1 MLSGLSILVAED
13 DSDDFSF
20 IEEACKNIAP
30 QIRIMWVKNGAE
42 VFIALDKSS
51 EDKLPCLII
60 LDFNMPYLNGL
71 QVLHKLKQSDRYKTI
86 STVIYSSGVN
96 LANVNEVLKLGAF
109 GYFEK
114 SNTAGKIEED
124 IRKLLTASSLIK
136 EHLILN

>member
-1 MLSGLSILVAED
+1 MLNGLSILVAED

-20 IEEACKNIAP
+20 IEEACKSIAP
-30 QIRIMWVKNGAE
+30 QIRIMGVKNGAE

-51 EDKLPCLII
+51 DDELPCLII

-71 QVLHKLKQSDRYKTI
+71 QVLNKLKQSDRYKTI
-86 STVIYSSGVN
+86 PTAIYSSGIN
-96 LANVNEVLKLGAF
+96 SEYVNEVLKSGAF

-114 SNTAGKIEED
+114 SNTVGKIEED
-124 IRKLLTASSLIK
+124 IRKILTASPLIK